1 MKAAII
7 ERPGTIR
14 VSDVETPRATRPDEV
29 LVKVMASGICGT
41 DVHIFHGEYLGS
53 YPMTPGH
60 EFSGVV
66 EAVGSAVKRFTPG
79 SRVAVEPNIPCDNCA
94 ACLSNRQNFCEN
106 WQAVGVTRPGAMA
119 AYVLAPEKVVFD
131 AGSIPFD
138 QAAFMEPLSCVLHGI
153 ESVGIRMGDS
163 VAVIGTGP
171 IGMLLI
177 RTSRAWGAARFTV
190 AELSEQRLAAARRD
204 GVDVAVTDVASL
216 PSDRFD
222 VVIDATGA
230 PPVLAQAVRLA
241 RPGGRILMFGV
252 SPQGRTAVIE
262 PFQVFRKG
270 LSIFASFTSRR
281 NSLQALALIAAGRV
295 RVDDLVSHRM
305 PLDGLEAGI
314 RKIEDKNENAMKVMI
329 FPNGGSHG
337 DS

>member
-1 MKAAII
+1 MKSAVI
-7 ERPGTIR
+7 EKPGTITTHEHETHR
-14 VSDVETPRATRPDEV
+14 VTRPDEV

-41 DVHIFHGEYLGS
+41 DVHIYHGEYMGS

-66 EAVGSAVKRFTPG
+66 IEVGEKVTRFKPG
-79 SRVAVEPNIPCDNCA
+79 ARVAVEPNISCDNCA
-94 ACLSNRQNFCEN
+94 ACLNNRQNFCEN

-119 AYVLAPEKVVFD
+119 QYVLAPEKVVFD
-131 AGSIPFD
+131 AGEIPFP

-153 ESVGIRMGDS
+153 ESAGIRLGDN

-177 RTSRAWGAARFTV
+177 RTARAGGATRFTV
-190 AELSEQRLAAARRD
+190 AELSEQRLEAARRD
-204 GVDVAVTDVASL
+204 GVSEATTDVASL

-230 PPVLAQAVRLA
+230 PPMLSQAVRLA

-252 SPQGRTAVIE
+252 SPQGKTATIE

-270 LSIFASFTSRR
+270 LSIFASYTSRR
-281 NSLQALALIAAGRV
+281 NSLQALSLIGSSRV

-305 PLDGLEAGI
+305 PLESLEAGI
-314 RKIEDKNENAMKVMI
+314 HKIEDRRENAMKVMI
-329 FPNGGSHG
+329 FPNEESR
-337 DS
+337 

>member
-1 MKAAII
+1 MKSAII
-7 ERPGTIR
+7 EKPGTIKVREHEAQR
-14 VSDVETPRATRPDEV
+14 VSQPDEV

-41 DVHIFHGEYLGS
+41 DVHIYHGEYLGS

-66 EAVGSAVKRFTPG
+66 VEVGEKVTRFAPG
-79 SRVAVEPNIPCDNCA
+79 ARVAVEPNISCDNCA
-94 ACLSNRQNFCEN
+94 ACLNNRQNFCEH

-119 AYVLAPEKVVFD
+119 QYVLAPEKVVFD
-131 AGSIPFD
+131 AGEIPFD

-153 ESVGIRMGDS
+153 ESVDIRLGDN

-177 RTSRAWGAARFTV
+177 RTARSWGATRFTV
-190 AELSEQRLAAARRD
+190 AELSEERLSAARRD
-204 GVDVAVTDVASL
+204 GVAEATTDVGSL

-230 PPVLAQAVRLA
+230 PPMLSQAVRLA
-241 RPGGRILMFGV
+241 RPGGRVLMFGV
-252 SPQGRTAVIE
+252 SPQGKSATIE

-270 LSIFASFTSRR
+270 LSIFASYTSRR
-281 NSLQALALIAAGRV
+281 NSLQALALIGSGRV
-295 RVDDLVSHRM
+295 RVDDLVSHRV
-305 PLDGLEAGI
+305 PLEGFEAGI
-314 RKIEDKNENAMKVMI
+314 HKIEDRSQNAMKVMI
-329 FPNGGSHG
+329 FPNEEAI
-337 DS
+337 

>member
-1 MKAAII
+1 MKSAVVEKPGII
-7 ERPGTIR
+7 TVHERGAYR
-14 VSDVETPRATRPDEV
+14 VNGPDDV
-29 LVKVMASGICGT
+29 LVKVSACGICGT
-41 DVHIFHGEYLGS
+41 DVHIYHGEYMGS

-66 EAVGSAVKRFTPG
+66 VEVGEKVTRFSPG
-79 SRVAVEPNIPCDNCA
+79 ARVTVEPNICCDNCV

-106 WQAVGVTRPGAMA
+106 WQAVGVTRPGAFA
-119 AYVLAPEKVVFD
+119 QYVLAPEKVVFD
-131 AGSIPFD
+131 VGGIPFE

-153 ESVGIRMGDS
+153 ESVGIRLGEN

-171 IGMLLI
+171 IGMLLL
-177 RTSRAWGAARFTV
+177 RTARAWGATRFTV
-190 AELSEQRLAAARRD
+190 AELGQERLAAARRD
-204 GVDVAVTDVASL
+204 GVAEATRDVTSL

-230 PPVLAQAVRLA
+230 PPMLSQAVRLA

-252 SPQGRTAVIE
+252 APQGKTATIE

-270 LSIFASFTSRR
+270 LSIFSSYTSRR
-281 NSLQALALIAAGRV
+281 NSLQALALIGSGRV

-305 PLDGLEAGI
+305 LLEGLEAGI
-314 RKIEDKNENAMKVMI
+314 HTIEDRTQNAMKVMV
-329 FPNGGSHG
+329 FPNEETL
-337 DS
+337 

>member
-1 MKAAII
+1 MRSAVI
-7 ERPGTIR
+7 EKPGTVIVREHEALR
-14 VSDVETPRATRPDEV
+14 VTRADEV
-29 LVKVMASGICGT
+29 LVKVSASGICGT
-41 DVHIFHGEYLGS
+41 DVHIYHGEYLGS

-66 EAVGSAVKRFTPG
+66 VEVGEGVTRFAPG
-79 SRVAVEPNIPCDNCA
+79 SRVSVEPNISCDNCP
-94 ACLSNRQNFCEN
+94 ACLNNRQNFCEK

-119 AYVLAPEKVVFD
+119 QYVLAPEKVVFD
-131 AGSIPFD
+131 AGEIPFD

-153 ESVGIRMGDS
+153 ESVGIRLGDS

-177 RTSRAWGAARFTV
+177 RTARAWGATRFTV

-204 GVDVAVTDVASL
+204 GVAEATTDVASL

-230 PPVLAQAVRLA
+230 PPMLSQAVRLA
-241 RPGGRILMFGV
+241 RPGGRVLMFGV
-252 SPQGRTAVIE
+252 SPQGKTAAIE

-270 LSIFASFTSRR
+270 LSIFASYTSRR
-281 NSLQALALIAAGRV
+281 NSLQALALIGSGRV
-295 RVDDLVSHRM
+295 RVDDLISHRV
-305 PLDGLEAGI
+305 PLEGLEAGI
-314 RKIEDKNENAMKVMI
+314 KKIEDRKENAMKVMV
-329 FPNGGSHG
+329 FPNEESV
-337 DS
+337 

>member
-7 ERPGTIR
+7 EKPLSISVR
-14 VSDVETPRATRPDEV
+14 DVEVPRPTRPDELV
-29 LVKVMASGICGT
+29 VKVMASGICGT

-66 EAVGSAVKRFTPG
+66 VAVGDKVSRFTPG
-79 SRVAVEPNIPCDNCA
+79 SRVSVEPNISCDNCT
-94 ACLSNRQNFCEN
+94 ACLNNRQNFCEN

-119 AYVLAPEKVVFD
+119 QFVLAPERVVFD
-131 AGSIPFD
+131 AGDIPFD

-153 ESVGIRMGDS
+153 ESAGIRLGDD

-177 RTSRAWGAARFTV
+177 RTARAWGATRFTV
-190 AELSEQRLAAARRD
+190 SDLSEERLAAARRD
-204 GVDVAVTDVASL
+204 GVAEATRDVASL

-222 VVIDATGA
+222 IVIDATGA
-230 PPVLAQAVRLA
+230 PPMLSQAIRMA
-241 RPGGRILMFGV
+241 RPGGRVLMFGV
-252 SPQGRTAVIE
+252 SPQGKTAAIE

-270 LSIFASFTSRR
+270 LSIFASYTSRR
-281 NSLQALALIAAGRV
+281 NSLQALALIGSGKV
-295 RVDDLVSHRM
+295 RVDDLVSHRL
-305 PLDGLEAGI
+305 PLDSLEAGI
-314 RKIEDKNENAMKVMI
+314 RKIEDRGENAMKVMI
-329 FPNGGSHG
+329 FPN
-337 DS
+337 DEKV

>member
-7 ERPGTIR
+7 EKPLSISVR
-14 VSDVETPRATRPDEV
+14 DVEAPRPTRPDE
-29 LVKVMASGICGT
+29 LVVRVMASGICGT
-41 DVHIFHGEYLGS
+41 DVHIFHGEYMGS

-66 EAVGSAVKRFTPG
+66 VTVGDKVTRFAPG
-79 SRVAVEPNIPCDNCA
+79 AHVAVEPNIPCDNCA
-94 ACLSNRQNFCEN
+94 ACLNNRQNFCEN

-119 AYVLAPEKVVFD
+119 QFVLAPEKVVFD
-131 AGSIPFD
+131 AGDIPFD

-153 ESVGIRMGDS
+153 ESAGIRLGDS

-177 RTSRAWGAARFTV
+177 RTARAWGATRFTV
-190 AELSEQRLAAARRD
+190 ADLSEERLSAARRD
-204 GVDVAVTDVASL
+204 GAAEATTDVASL

-222 VVIDATGA
+222 IVIDATGA
-230 PPVLAQAVRLA
+230 PSMLSQAIRMA
-241 RPGGRILMFGV
+241 RPGGRVLMFGV
-252 SPQGRTAVIE
+252 SPQGRTAAIE

-270 LSIFASFTSRR
+270 LSIFASYTSRR
-281 NSLQALALIAAGRV
+281 NSLQALTLIGSGKV

-305 PLDGLEAGI
+305 PLDDLEAGI
-314 RKIEDKNENAMKVMI
+314 RKIEDRGANAMKVMI
-329 FPNGGSHG
+329 FPN
-337 DS
+337 DDTV